1 MNNRIIDFT
10 DIQEEQNRFLERL
23 ERVNSIK
30 YQKDAFSV
38 PMWIVLALQSEL
50 SEILN
55 ASKIHKWWDK
65 SEVDRKHLAEEC
77 ADFLSHLGNLANI
90 LEVELIASVE
100 EVQRTCIEN
109 QINYLAYKI
118 TTLPWKKQFAKGK
131 LLNNLL
137 PGFIELVYSLGFD
150 IDDIKKA
157 YRSKMD
163 KNILEL
169 EQGIWKN

>member
-1 MNNRIIDFT
+1 MNNKIIDFT
-10 DIQEEQNRFLERL
+10 YVQKEQKRFLERL
-23 ERVNSIK
+23 EKIDGIK
-30 YQKDAFSV
+30 HQKDVFNV

-55 ASKIHKWWDK
+55 ASKVHKWWDI
-65 SEVDRKHLAEEC
+65 SEVDRKHLAEKC

-100 EVQRTCIEN
+100 EIQRTCIEN

-118 TTLPWKKQFAKGK
+118 TTLPWRKQFARGK